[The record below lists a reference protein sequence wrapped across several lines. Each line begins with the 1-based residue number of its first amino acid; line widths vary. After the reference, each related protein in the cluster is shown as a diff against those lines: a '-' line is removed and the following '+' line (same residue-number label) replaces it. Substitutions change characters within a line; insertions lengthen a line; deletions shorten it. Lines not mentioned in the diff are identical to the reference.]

1 MISLI
6 RPLLAAF
13 IFPLPLAANIVPDYF
28 GKNTKYDYSEHM
40 EINVPDDEV
49 RDKWKLANRIVADD
63 GIATFEWIPQMQKL
77 ENRTEILTVQFM
89 AKRLKDIKPSTAK
102 ELATNIYKQARMQY
116 PELRW
121 NVLKD
126 GETDYL
132 YEWILPRGADGIDP
146 QHEIVRIIST
156 DRGFHRIAYEK
167 RVATLDAVTR
177 KIWIDR
183 LASSPLLKY

>member
-6 RPLLAAF
+6 RLAITAF
-13 IFPLPLAANIVPDYF
+13 VIPLPLTANIVPDYF

-40 EINVPDDEV
+40 EISVPEDEV

-89 AKRLKDIKPSTAK
+89 AKRLRDAKPSTAR

-121 NVLKD
+121 NVIQD

-132 YEWILPRGADGIDP
+132 YEWILPRGADGVDP

-156 DRGFHRIAYEK
+156 DKGFHRIAYEK
-167 RVATLDAVTR
+167 KVSTLDPVTR